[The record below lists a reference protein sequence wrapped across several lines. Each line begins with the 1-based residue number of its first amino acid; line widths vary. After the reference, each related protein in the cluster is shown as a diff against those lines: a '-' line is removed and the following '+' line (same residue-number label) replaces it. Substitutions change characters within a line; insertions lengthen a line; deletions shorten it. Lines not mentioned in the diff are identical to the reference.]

1 MFGEVMVRFL
11 RKPIAVFGAVIMIVV
26 VALCLL
32 APVIAPYDI
41 DAQDITRKFTE
52 PSQEFICGTD
62 NLGRD
67 IFSRLLYGGR
77 ISLMVGF
84 VSASIAAILGVILGA
99 IAAFYGKRTD
109 NIIMR
114 ILDVFMA
121 LPQMLLAIAISAMI
135 GTGIKGAI
143 IAVTVATFRVMR
155 KRYAGQFCQF
165 GTRNLW
171 RRLLQLTPRIPALFC
186 GTFCQTCSAPS
197 LCR

>member
-67 IFSRLLYGGR
+67 IFSRLLYGHSGHFLSSAHRLVGNADNACYLVSCFIKSLQRHNGKIGR
-77 ISLMVGF
+77 AHKKYLHF
-84 VSASIAAILGVILGA
+84 
-99 IAAFYGKRTD
+99 
-109 NIIMR
+109 
-114 ILDVFMA
+114 
-121 LPQMLLAIAISAMI
+121 
-135 GTGIKGAI
+135 
-143 IAVTVATFRVMR
+143 
-155 KRYAGQFCQF
+155 
-165 GTRNLW
+165 
-171 RRLLQLTPRIPALFC
+171 
-186 GTFCQTCSAPS
+186 
-197 LCR
+197 